1 MLPVLVSL
9 CEISDVVNNQQ
20 VGTTTCR
27 WHVLLFMQPLLVI
40 LVTAVLQHT
49 CIPV

>member
-27 WHVLLFMQPLLVI
+27 WHVLLLMQPLLVI
-40 LVTAVLQHT
+40 LVTAILQHT